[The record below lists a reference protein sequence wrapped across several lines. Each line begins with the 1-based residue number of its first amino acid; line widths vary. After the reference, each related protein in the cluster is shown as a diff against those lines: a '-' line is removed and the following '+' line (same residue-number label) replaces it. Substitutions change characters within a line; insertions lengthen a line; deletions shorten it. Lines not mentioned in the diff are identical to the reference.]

1 MLKLTKRGKVWYI
14 RGSVRGIPVYESTK
28 TAYKEHAEA
37 LLIKREG
44 EILNR
49 SVHGAS
55 ATATFLEA
63 AVLYMEQGGERRYMG
78 PLVGHF
84 GATPLAKID
93 QAAIDFAAHV
103 LKPDAKPST
112 VNRQVYG
119 PMAAVMHFAA
129 KRKLCA
135 YSKIERPKQPKGR
148 VRWLRPNEADRLIDA
163 CALHFAP
170 LVILLFY
177 TGARVSEAVYLDWA
191 DVDLAR
197 RRVVFLDTKNGE
209 DRGVPLHPRVFEALA
224 NLPHREGA
232 VFRCPNSRPYVR
244 RVDSGGQ
251 IRTAFRAACRRAGI
265 INFRPHD
272 CRHTWAT
279 WLYSETRD
287 LRLLMELGGWKS
299 IAMVERYTHVNPD
312 HLRPAIDALP
322 DRAKSVHSALTRRAT
337 I

>member
-1 MLKLTKRGKVWYI
+1 MLKLTKRGEVWYL
-14 RGSVRGIPVYESTK
+14 RGTVRGVLVNESAK
-28 TAYKEHAEA
+28 TTDRGHAEA
-37 LLIKREG
+37 LRIRREG
-44 EILNR
+44 DLLDR
-49 SVHGAS
+49 SIHGAS
-55 ATATFLEA
+55 AAATFLEA
-63 AVLYMEQGGERRYMG
+63 AVGYMELGGERRYLG
-78 PLVGHF
+78 ALIDHF
-84 GATPLAKID
+84 GTAPLARID
-93 QAAIDFAAHV
+93 QAAIDRAAHV

-148 VRWLRPNEADRLIDA
+148 VRWLRPNEADQLIDA
-163 CALHFAP
+163 CAPHFAP
-170 LVILLFY
+170 LVIFLFY

-191 DVDLAR
+191 DVDLTR

-232 VFRCPNSRPYVR
+232 VFRCLNSRPYVR

-265 INFRPHD
+265 TNFRPHD

-322 DRAKSVHSALTRRAT
+322 DRAKSVHGALTRRAT